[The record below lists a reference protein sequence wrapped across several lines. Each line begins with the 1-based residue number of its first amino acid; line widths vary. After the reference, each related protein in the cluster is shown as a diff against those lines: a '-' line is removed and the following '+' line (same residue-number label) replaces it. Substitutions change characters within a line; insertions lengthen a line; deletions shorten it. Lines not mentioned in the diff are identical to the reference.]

1 MDAPK
6 IDELYTQLGFP
17 SAVSFHKSL
26 NKKGFQIKLSDVKE
40 FVKSRS
46 ERQVTGPK
54 PKYEG
59 KIVSFDFNHNWFAD
73 LISFVSRPVK
83 NAEGTFKY
91 VLSVQDVFS
100 RFIWTRVLESTT
112 HTTDAFEEILKESED
127 RMVDADPYPQECTTD
142 GGGEF
147 NNQEFKRLCDKYNIE
162 HIVKAPNDAH
172 AIATLDRA
180 IGVLKKIIQRFQI
193 SKGGNWL
200 TNLDAAVKAYN
211 DTENGTTKAEPNDV
225 TDRDRF
231 YMRQK
236 AAIDLSH
243 NTRLIR
249 KRQDKLR
256 GSSYRIHEP
265 GKELKGLRQ
274 RIDANTWSKDIHVA
288 SDFPKPGIVRDIN
301 GIETLTK
308 FALPIPSD
316 SSKIHVATDNLQPYA
331 QRLKN
336 TLVGS
341 KNMGQLAKEMKKEVG
356 FTQRLKENK
365 LTFQQFIR
373 KYPQYIRIHDGR
385 VFPTT

>member
-6 IDELYTQLGFP
+6 IEELYTQLGFP

-59 KIVSFDFNHNWFAD
+59 KIVSFDFNHTWFAD

-91 VLSVQDVFS
+91 VLIVQDVFS

-162 HIVKAPNDAH
+162 HITKASNDAH

-180 IGVLKKIIQRFQI
+180 IGV
-193 SKGGNWL
+193 
-200 TNLDAAVKAYN
+200 
-211 DTENGTTKAEPNDV
+211 
-225 TDRDRF
+225 
-231 YMRQK
+231 
-236 AAIDLSH
+236 
-243 NTRLIR
+243 
-249 KRQDKLR
+249 
-256 GSSYRIHEP
+256 
-265 GKELKGLRQ
+265 
-274 RIDANTWSKDIHVA
+274 
-288 SDFPKPGIVRDIN
+288 
-301 GIETLTK
+301 
-308 FALPIPSD
+308 
-316 SSKIHVATDNLQPYA
+316 
-331 QRLKN
+331 
-336 TLVGS
+336 
-341 KNMGQLAKEMKKEVG
+341 
-356 FTQRLKENK
+356 
-365 LTFQQFIR
+365 
-373 KYPQYIRIHDGR
+373 
-385 VFPTT
+385 